1 MIRVAMRVL
10 AVQAADRNCNHNVL
24 RREPKMNTCIVVAPR
39 HAFFASI
46 DKKTTKHRRLGMT
59 LAYIVM
65 MQALFSSFMSQPA
78 AAQTLPWMDPTL
90 SPEVRTELLL
100 GTMSLDQKIEQMGNN
115 PRPNQEVPGCEF
127 TPLGRHIEGIP
138 ELAIPTY
145 RAINGG
151 TGMRGGDCL
160 PEPTATG
167 LPSATLGAATFN
179 RAVNFAWGAVLG
191 QEVRNFAHHVLL
203 GPGLNLIRHPYTGR
217 GQEYMGEDP
226 YLAGETAS
234 QQVKGIQS
242 RGTHAMIKHFVAND
256 DEGGQFERW
265 TKATRVP
272 PRALHELYLLPFEM
286 AIREGDAASI
296 MCAFPDLNFEWACQ
310 NQQLL
315 IRTLT
320 HRWGFQGYVESDRR
334 ATHDTAGSILARMSI
349 ELDSKPEFYSAAN
362 VKAAIAAG
370 EVTEGDID
378 ELLRGRYSKMF
389 EFGQF
394 DTPYDAFLPTDYS
407 ADALVAKKAA
417 EEGVVLLQNQGNF
430 LPLGASIRS
439 VALIG
444 AEWFA
449 GMATLSPR
457 NGDPTELTTIISP
470 PAFTVS
476 PLQGLKN
483 TLTRL
488 GSAATVTYDN
498 GSNIASAVALAQASD
513 IVILMAGDTPRE
525 TRDLVNLNLPTVPAT
540 AIPPDP
546 CDPYDE
552 EDEST
557 CKPPPS
563 RVATTDQEA
572 MIAAISAAAGN
583 KTVVVLKTSGM
594 LLMPWLPNVRALVE
608 AWFPGQADG
617 DVVADILFGAISPSG
632 KLPVTFGN
640 TAREAAYATEAQY
653 PGVREHNGQPGGPG
667 PSGKPGVDQLVGH
680 YSEDLR
686 MGYRWYQA
694 NNVKP
699 LFPFGFGLSYTTFA
713 YSGLSVDTKVD
724 QQSGHAVLTVS
735 YTITNTGTRE
745 GAEASQVY
753 VTLPATADEPFKR
766 LVGFE
771 KVDLMPGASQ
781 PVSVVIDSAAPNH
794 PLSYFQPD
802 LKGTWADG
810 HWRMAQGDYN
820 VQVGTSSATT
830 PLQATVNLKVVALP
844 IRLRLVPQVLDLRG
858 RSSPVT
864 AELKVR
870 APYTLSD
877 LKITNVSLEGVRALS
892 TALSSD
898 QRTMVA
904 TFDRARL
911 TQLTAGENVVVSLA
925 ADIVRNGT
933 EDRLWVTTTARVL
946 R

>member
-1 MIRVAMRVL
+1 M
-10 AVQAADRNCNHNVL
+10 
-24 RREPKMNTCIVVAPR
+24 KTSIVVAGI
-39 HAFFASI
+39 HVIFGLVG
-46 DKKTTKHRRLGMT
+46 KKMTQHRRFGT
-59 LAYIVM
+59 RLAYMFMVP
-65 MQALFSSFMSQPA
+65 ALSTGLLSQPA

-115 PRPNQEVPGCEF
+115 PRPNEQLPGCEF
-127 TPLGRHIEGIP
+127 TSLGRHIEGIP

-179 RAVNFAWGAVLG
+179 RAINFAWGGVLG

-226 YLAGETAS
+226 YLVGEIAS
-234 QQVKGIQS
+234 QQVMGVQS
-242 RGTHAMIKHFVAND
+242 RSTHAMIKHFVAND

-272 PRALHELYLLPFEM
+272 PRALHEIYLLPFEM
-286 AIREGDAASI
+286 AIRKGDAASV

-310 NQQLL
+310 NQQLMV
-315 IRTLT
+315 RTLA

-334 ATHDTAGSILARMSI
+334 ATHSTAGSILARMSI
-349 ELDSKPEFYSAAN
+349 ELDSKPKFYSATN

-370 EVTEGDID
+370 EVTEADID
-378 ELLRGRYSKMF
+378 ELLRGRYLKMF

-449 GMATLSPR
+449 GMATLAPR
-457 NGDPTELTTIISP
+457 NGNPKELTTIISP
-470 PAFTVS
+470 PAFTIS

-488 GSAATVTYDN
+488 GSTATVTYHN
-498 GSNIASAVALAQASD
+498 GSNIPGAVALAKASD
-513 IVILMAGDTPRE
+513 IVIVMVGDTPRE

-540 AIPPDP
+540 AVPPDP

-557 CKPPPS
+557 CEPPPS
-563 RVATTDQEA
+563 KVAMTDQEA
-572 MIAAISAAAGN
+572 LVAAISAAAGS
-583 KTVVVLKTSGM
+583 KSVIVLKTSGM
-594 LLMPWLPNVRALVE
+594 LLMPWLPKVRALVE

-617 DVVADILFGAISPSG
+617 DVVADILFGVISPSG

-640 TAREAAYATEAQY
+640 TAREAAYATETQY

-667 PSGKPGVDQLVGH
+667 PSGKRGVDQLVGH

-686 MGYRWYQA
+686 MGYRWYEA

-713 YSGLSVDTKVD
+713 YSDLSVDPRVD
-724 QQSGHAVLTVS
+724 QQTGHAVLTVS
-735 YTITNTGTRE
+735 YTITNTGTRK

-753 VTLPATADEPFKR
+753 LNLPPASNEPSKR
-766 LVGFE
+766 LVGFH

-781 PVSVVIDSAAPNH
+781 PVTVVIDSAAPNH
-794 PLSYFQPD
+794 PLSYFQPNP
-802 LKGTWADG
+802 KGTWADG

-820 VQVGTSSATT
+820 VQVGTSSANT
-830 PLQATVNLKVVALP
+830 PLQATVNLKVVAPP
-844 IRLRLVPQVLDLRG
+844 IRLRLVPRVLDLRG

-864 AELKVR
+864 AELRVH

-877 LKITNVSLEGVRALS
+877 LKITNVSLEGIRALS

-904 TFDRARL
+904 TFDRTRL
-911 TQLTAGENVVVSLA
+911 SQLAAGENVVVSLA

-946 R
+946 K